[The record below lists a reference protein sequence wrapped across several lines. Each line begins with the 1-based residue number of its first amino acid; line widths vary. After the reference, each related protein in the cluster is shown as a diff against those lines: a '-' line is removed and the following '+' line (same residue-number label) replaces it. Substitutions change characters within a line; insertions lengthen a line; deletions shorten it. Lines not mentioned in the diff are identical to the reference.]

1 MPAKARQILM
11 SELALAEKTDEE
23 KASHV
28 LDEVLASELGR
39 CGVAA
44 SLCGQCVGCCCVL
57 GRYARMME
65 SSPDVAVVI
74 VAAGSGTRLG
84 HPTPKAFVLLSGRT
98 LLEHAV
104 LAALGMRHK
113 PQVIVVVGQE
123 HIDATRQVL
132 AGASTPSIVVTAGA
146 STRQGSVARGLDRVS
161 AGGRT
166 GLVHDAARPLAPPP
180 LFDEVVAAVRAR
192 GRGIVPALDV
202 ADTIKRVNGHR
213 AVVATVDRSELVA
226 VQTPQGFPRDHLI
239 AAYAVAHE
247 DYTDDAAV
255 MAAAGH
261 PVDVIAGDP
270 AAFKITTPADLRRA
284 MTWDAAG
291 DGSDIMN
298 VDSDTFS
305 RILNTVSAD
314 SSVSVPRVGTGID
327 SHAFAG
333 EAEDVPLWVAGLHW
347 PGHRGLSGHS
357 DGDVAVH
364 AICDALLAAAGLGDL
379 GSNFGTAE
387 PQLRGAAGEYFLRE
401 TVARTRAAGY
411 RIGNVSV

>member
-1 MPAKARQILM
+1 MPRDRCWPGHPHPRSWL
-11 SELALAEKTDEE
+11 LL
-23 KASHV
+23 V
-28 LDEVLASELGR
+28 RRLGR
-39 CGVAA
+39 DRLLAVLTGCQQGCARCLYTMPPAHSLRHTCLTRLLRQCGRVAA
-44 SLCGQCVGCCCVL
+44 ASCPRWML
-57 GRYARMME
+57 RTP
-65 SSPDVAVVI
+65 SS
-74 VAAGSGTRLG
+74 
-84 HPTPKAFVLLSGRT
+84 
-98 LLEHAV
+98 
-104 LAALGMRHK
+104 
-113 PQVIVVVGQE
+113 
-123 HIDATRQVL
+123 
-132 AGASTPSIVVTAGA
+132 ASTAT
-146 STRQGSVARGLDRVS
+146 ARGGDFI
-161 AGGRT
+161 AGYG
-166 GLVHDAARPLAPPP
+166 
-180 LFDEVVAAVRAR
+180 
-192 GRGIVPALDV
+192 
-202 ADTIKRVNGHR
+202 
-213 AVVATVDRSELVA
+213 
-226 VQTPQGFPRDHLI
+226 
-239 AAYAVAHE
+239 VAHE

-314 SSVSVPRVGTGID
+314 SSVSVPRVGTGVD

-364 AICDALLAAAGLGDL
+364 AICDALLAASGLGDL

-411 RIGNVSV
+411 RIGNVSVQVVGNLPKVASRRVEAQELLASILGAPVNISATTTDGLGFTGRGEGIAAIATAVVCRSS